1 MHYMKLPLVYVIQLM
16 KIPTLS
22 AMCTFY
28 NIFKLEN
35 KEDSF
40 DTNKIILLSEESKL
54 CLLTLNIIRKSMQH
68 LRQKR
73 KHQHNEKWT
82 TTTYYTMN
90 LFSFQAGET

>member
-1 MHYMKLPLVYVIQLM
+1 M